1 MRYSSAVSQHAS
13 GANPQSHPVTKLRAP
28 AHVCRGTPPS
38 PLRRPAE
45 TAPSA
50 VRVRA
55 SRGMLR
61 LANALRPPYQ
71 SHAPWSGCRP
81 ERGLTT
87 VGLCWRHDPRPW
99 APVPSTRS
107 DTNVDRWSNPAL
119 RLLPPWLLSS
129 TVTLHTGPAT
139 TGVRTRCIR
148 RPIVNRPRSLPDIRR
163 HSCLQSVDL
172 PPNTAASSPLRLS
185 DAPRSS
191 PTAVSAQRRTR
202 HASLSNRKV
211 FSH

>member
-1 MRYSSAVSQHAS
+1 MPRHPPISSPAARRNRPLSSQSAS
-13 GANPQSHPVTKLRAP
+13 IPRD
-28 AHVCRGTPPS
+28 
-38 PLRRPAE
+38 AE
-45 TAPSA
+45 ACQ
-50 VRVRA
+50 
-55 SRGMLR
+55 
-61 LANALRPPYQ
+61 RPPPPLPTPSCHQ

-87 VGLCWRHDPRPW
+87 VGLCWRHGPRPW
-99 APVPSTRS
+99 APVPSTRF

-119 RLLPPWLLSS
+119 RLLPPWLLPSPAM
-129 TVTLHTGPAT
+129 LHTGPAT
-139 TGVRTRCIR
+139 TGTGVRTRRIR

-163 HSCLQSVDL
+163 HCLQSVDL
-172 PPNTAASSPLRLS
+172 PPNIAASSPLRLS